1 MAIKNIKRQK
11 RATKTRSKI
20 ELSENNRLTVFR
32 SNSHI
37 YAQVSTFDGSEVIA
51 SASTTESSVKS
62 ENNGNIEAASKVGKL
77 IAERAK
83 EKGIEKVAFDRSG
96 YKYHGRVK
104 ASRVSSRSWSLILGN
119 NMENTAVT
127 ENLGSEVLEEKLV
140 QVNRVAKVVKGGR
153 IFGFTAVTVV
163 GDGNGKIGFGRGK
176 AREVPIA
183 IQKALDHARRK
194 W

>member
-1 MAIKNIKRQK
+1 MDIKNIKRQK

-104 ASRVSSRSWSLILGN
+104 ALAES
-119 NMENTAVT
+119 
-127 ENLGSEVLEEKLV
+127 
-140 QVNRVAKVVKGGR
+140 
-153 IFGFTAVTVV
+153 
-163 GDGNGKIGFGRGK
+163 
-176 AREVPIA
+176 AREA
-183 IQKALDHARRK
+183 GLSF
-194 W
+194 

>member
-62 ENNGNIEAASKVGKL
+62 ENNGNIDAASKVGKL

-104 ASRVSSRSWSLILGN
+104 ALAES
-119 NMENTAVT
+119 
-127 ENLGSEVLEEKLV
+127 
-140 QVNRVAKVVKGGR
+140 
-153 IFGFTAVTVV
+153 
-163 GDGNGKIGFGRGK
+163 
-176 AREVPIA
+176 AREA
-183 IQKALDHARRK
+183 GLSF
-194 W
+194 

>member
-20 ELSENNRLTVFR
+20 ELSENNRLTIFR

-104 ASRVSSRSWSLILGN
+104 ALAES
-119 NMENTAVT
+119 
-127 ENLGSEVLEEKLV
+127 
-140 QVNRVAKVVKGGR
+140 
-153 IFGFTAVTVV
+153 
-163 GDGNGKIGFGRGK
+163 
-176 AREVPIA
+176 AREA
-183 IQKALDHARRK
+183 GLSF
-194 W
+194 

>member
-1 MAIKNIKRQK
+1 MATKNIKRQK

-37 YAQVSTFDGSEVIA
+37 YAQVSTFDGSEIIA

-104 ASRVSSRSWSLILGN
+104 ALAES
-119 NMENTAVT
+119 
-127 ENLGSEVLEEKLV
+127 
-140 QVNRVAKVVKGGR
+140 
-153 IFGFTAVTVV
+153 
-163 GDGNGKIGFGRGK
+163 
-176 AREVPIA
+176 AREA
-183 IQKALDHARRK
+183 GLSF
-194 W
+194 

>member
-37 YAQVSTFDGSEVIA
+37 YAQISTFDGSEVIA
-51 SASTTESSVKS
+51 SASTIESSVKS

-104 ASRVSSRSWSLILGN
+104 ALAES
-119 NMENTAVT
+119 
-127 ENLGSEVLEEKLV
+127 
-140 QVNRVAKVVKGGR
+140 
-153 IFGFTAVTVV
+153 
-163 GDGNGKIGFGRGK
+163 
-176 AREVPIA
+176 AREA
-183 IQKALDHARRK
+183 GLSF
-194 W
+194 

>member
-96 YKYHGRVK
+96 YKYHGRIK
-104 ASRVSSRSWSLILGN
+104 ALAES
-119 NMENTAVT
+119 
-127 ENLGSEVLEEKLV
+127 
-140 QVNRVAKVVKGGR
+140 
-153 IFGFTAVTVV
+153 
-163 GDGNGKIGFGRGK
+163 
-176 AREVPIA
+176 AREA
-183 IQKALDHARRK
+183 GLEF
-194 W
+194 

>member
-62 ENNGNIEAASKVGKL
+62 ENNGNFEAASKVGKL
-77 IAERAK
+77 NAERAK

-104 ASRVSSRSWSLILGN
+104 ALAES
-119 NMENTAVT
+119 
-127 ENLGSEVLEEKLV
+127 
-140 QVNRVAKVVKGGR
+140 
-153 IFGFTAVTVV
+153 
-163 GDGNGKIGFGRGK
+163 
-176 AREVPIA
+176 AREA
-183 IQKALDHARRK
+183 GLSF
-194 W
+194 

>member
-20 ELSENNRLTVFR
+20 ELSKNNRLTVFR

-104 ASRVSSRSWSLILGN
+104 ALAES
-119 NMENTAVT
+119 
-127 ENLGSEVLEEKLV
+127 
-140 QVNRVAKVVKGGR
+140 
-153 IFGFTAVTVV
+153 
-163 GDGNGKIGFGRGK
+163 
-176 AREVPIA
+176 AREA
-183 IQKALDHARRK
+183 GLSF
-194 W
+194 

>member
-20 ELSENNRLTVFR
+20 ELSEKNRLTVFR

-37 YAQVSTFDGSEVIA
+37 YAQVSTFDGAEVIA
-51 SASTTESSVKS
+51 TASTTESSVKS

-104 ASRVSSRSWSLILGN
+104 ALAES
-119 NMENTAVT
+119 
-127 ENLGSEVLEEKLV
+127 
-140 QVNRVAKVVKGGR
+140 
-153 IFGFTAVTVV
+153 
-163 GDGNGKIGFGRGK
+163 
-176 AREVPIA
+176 AREA
-183 IQKALDHARRK
+183 GLSF
-194 W
+194 

>member
-104 ASRVSSRSWSLILGN
+104 ALAES
-119 NMENTAVT
+119 
-127 ENLGSEVLEEKLV
+127 
-140 QVNRVAKVVKGGR
+140 
-153 IFGFTAVTVV
+153 
-163 GDGNGKIGFGRGK
+163 
-176 AREVPIA
+176 AREAGLSSQEIIWK
-183 IQKALDHARRK
+183 IQL
-194 W
+194 

>member
-96 YKYHGRVK
+96 YKYHGRV
-104 ASRVSSRSWSLILGN
+104 
-119 NMENTAVT
+119 
-127 ENLGSEVLEEKLV
+127 
-140 QVNRVAKVVKGGR
+140 
-153 IFGFTAVTVV
+153 
-163 GDGNGKIGFGRGK
+163 
-176 AREVPIA
+176 
-183 IQKALDHARRK
+183 
-194 W
+194 